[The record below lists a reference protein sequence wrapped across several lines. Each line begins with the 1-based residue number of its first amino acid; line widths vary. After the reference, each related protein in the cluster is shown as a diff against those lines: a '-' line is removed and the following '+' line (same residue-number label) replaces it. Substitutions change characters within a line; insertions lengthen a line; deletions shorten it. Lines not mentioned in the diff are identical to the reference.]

1 MKKIQQLSAH
11 VADLI
16 AAGEVVE
23 RPSSVIKELVENSID
38 AGATAIT
45 VEIEKGGLT
54 YMRVSDNGT
63 GIPKEEA
70 ATAFLR
76 HATSKLESGRDLE
89 SIQTLGFRGEALAAI
104 ASVSRIDLFTR
115 TKEEAEG
122 MALTLE
128 AGVVT
133 ESKQVGTP
141 EGTTVIVRDLF
152 YNTPARL
159 KFMKSDRAEA
169 AAITALLTAIAMS
182 HPDVSLRYLRDNKEE
197 FHTPGDNS
205 IRSTV
210 YMLLGREFA
219 KDLIEFQG
227 EDSEVSVKG
236 FITAPALSRG
246 SRSHQ
251 YFYVNHRLVRSKIL
265 QAALE
270 QAYKNVQFTGR
281 FPACVLY
288 VDLKHHLVDVNVHP
302 TKTEVKF
309 LYEKQVFDAVYYG
322 VLTALKENRFMP
334 ELTLSKGTKQA
345 LGAIAQQEEL
355 PKAELAPE
363 PMLKSTPVSSATTVV
378 KETVTPS
385 QAEIMSAIPFDDGLL
400 EQVTEILYRGKE
412 MPEAPEPLFTEQETS
427 ASVPDT
433 MPEEAPVLEAASPAH
448 RVIGEALG
456 TYILVEQGD
465 GLYFIDKHAA
475 HERILFDKLKADD
488 YKPMPQTLLT
498 PMTVELGALHT
509 AILADWAHLLE
520 PFGFSYN
527 QFSSDTL
534 ALRSLPGD
542 IVDMDEVPSFLA
554 EIAEGITLGK
564 SPSLESIRDKML
576 HVLACKGAIKAGKRS
591 DLLEIQT
598 LAKMVLDGTVQY
610 CPHGRPV
617 FLRLDRSS
625 LDRQVR
631 R

>member
-1 MKKIQQLSAH
+1 MKKIQQLSSH

-63 GIPKEEA
+63 GIPKEDA

-89 SIQTLGFRGEALAAI
+89 AIETLGFRGEALAAI

-122 MALTLE
+122 IALTLE
-128 AGVVT
+128 AGTVV
-133 ESKQVGTP
+133 EQKQVGTP

-210 YMLLGREFA
+210 YMLLGRTFA

-251 YFYVNHRLVRSKIL
+251 YFYVNNRLVRSKIL

-302 TKTEVKF
+302 TKAEVKF

-322 VLTALKENRFMP
+322 VLAALKENRFMP
-334 ELTLSKGTKQA
+334 ELSLSKGTRQA
-345 LGAIAQQEEL
+345 LGTTVNET
-355 PKAELAPE
+355 PKAEF
-363 PMLKSTPVSSATTVV
+363 TPVPDENTAPPPPMFPASNNNIKPQTKPMPT
-378 KETVTPS
+378 
-385 QAEIMSAIPFDDGLL
+385 IPFDEGFL
-400 EQVTEILYRGKE
+400 EQVTEVLYRGKE
-412 MPEAPEPLFTEQETS
+412 AVVADEPLFKEEKETEVSGATAEDTS
-427 ASVPDT
+427 A
-433 MPEEAPVLEAASPAH
+433 PVTVSH

-465 GLYFIDKHAA
+465 ALYFIDKHAA
-475 HERILFDKLKADD
+475 HERILFDKLKAEN
-488 YKPMPQTLLT
+488 YKPMPQTLLA
-498 PMTVELGALHT
+498 PITVQLGALHT
-509 AILADWAHLLE
+509 AILADYAHLLE

-542 IVDMDEVPSFLA
+542 IVDIDEVQSFLA

-564 SPSLESIRDKML
+564 SPNLEKVRDKIL

-591 DLLEIQT
+591 DLLEIQA
-598 LAKMVLDGTVQY
+598 LAALVLDGTVQY